1 MKALSNLAQSV
12 RASTTLAIDT
22 QFNKMRSEG
31 IDVIGFSVGQPDF
44 PTPEH
49 IKQAGI
55 RAIQEN
61 LTKYTPT
68 PGTPAVRKAVADR
81 LDADWGLDY
90 TPEEIVVSGGGKP
103 ILYVALK
110 TLIDPGDEVILPAP
124 YWVSYYELI
133 KMVGGVPVVVTTTEE
148 NGFNLTPEQLQAAI
162 TPKTK
167 ALMLNSPSNPTGMIY
182 SREHL
187 EDIAKVCLDNDLYVI
202 ADEMYSKLVF
212 DNKEFV
218 SFPTLS
224 KEIKAR
230 TILVGG
236 ASKTYA
242 MTGWRI
248 GFAAAS
254 KEIVQVMSNYLS
266 HSLSGTCSI
275 AQAAAT
281 EAFSGSQD
289 EIEVMRQAFETRR
302 NYLYERMSAIP
313 GVHPVRPEAT
323 FYMLMNLDGLI
334 GKTLYGDVIHDARRL
349 RPRFPAGGSGG
360 RGPLHGLR
368 CPQLC
373 PLVLRRLHGEH
384 QGRHGPA
391 GEVPQERVSSA
402 FPDPPKRTDF
412 PAGKSVLFPSLFW
425 CVFGDFSLSFRILLC
440 YTFFLM

>member
-148 NGFNLTPEQLQAAI
+148 NGFNLTP
-162 TPKTK
+162 
-167 ALMLNSPSNPTGMIY
+167 
-182 SREHL
+182 
-187 EDIAKVCLDNDLYVI
+187 
-202 ADEMYSKLVF
+202 
-212 DNKEFV
+212 
-218 SFPTLS
+218 
-224 KEIKAR
+224 
-230 TILVGG
+230 
-236 ASKTYA
+236 
-242 MTGWRI
+242 
-248 GFAAAS
+248 
-254 KEIVQVMSNYLS
+254 
-266 HSLSGTCSI
+266 
-275 AQAAAT
+275 
-281 EAFSGSQD
+281 
-289 EIEVMRQAFETRR
+289 
-302 NYLYERMSAIP
+302 
-313 GVHPVRPEAT
+313 
-323 FYMLMNLDGLI
+323 
-334 GKTLYGDVIHDARRL
+334 
-349 RPRFPAGGSGG
+349 
-360 RGPLHGLR
+360 
-368 CPQLC
+368 
-373 PLVLRRLHGEH
+373 
-384 QGRHGPA
+384 
-391 GEVPQERVSSA
+391 
-402 FPDPPKRTDF
+402 
-412 PAGKSVLFPSLFW
+412 
-425 CVFGDFSLSFRILLC
+425 
-440 YTFFLM
+440 

>member
-148 NGFNLTPEQLQAAI
+148 NGFNLTPEQLPQDQGPDAQQ
-162 TPKTK
+162 P
-167 ALMLNSPSNPTGMIY
+167 LQPH
-182 SREHL
+182 RH
-187 EDIAKVCLDNDLYVI
+187 DLQPG
-202 ADEMYSKLVF
+202 A
-212 DNKEFV
+212 
-218 SFPTLS
+218 P
-224 KEIKAR
+224 
-230 TILVGG
+230 GG
-236 ASKTYA
+236 
-242 MTGWRI
+242 
-248 GFAAAS
+248 
-254 KEIVQVMSNYLS
+254 
-266 HSLSGTCSI
+266 H
-275 AQAAAT
+275 
-281 EAFSGSQD
+281 
-289 EIEVMRQAFETRR
+289 RQG
-302 NYLYERMSAIP
+302 LP
-313 GVHPVRPEAT
+313 GQRPVRHRRRDVQQA
-323 FYMLMNLDGLI
+323 GL
-334 GKTLYGDVIHDARRL
+334 
-349 RPRFPAGGSGG
+349 
-360 RGPLHGLR
+360 
-368 CPQLC
+368 
-373 PLVLRRLHGEH
+373 
-384 QGRHGPA
+384 
-391 GEVPQERVSSA
+391 
-402 FPDPPKRTDF
+402 
-412 PAGKSVLFPSLFW
+412 
-425 CVFGDFSLSFRILLC
+425 
-440 YTFFLM
+440 